1 MAEREEPVRKA
12 VLFTLVLLISAVG
25 LQTLAI
31 GQSND
36 KSSTPTTLQGC
47 LAFSEGHYWLTDSGG
62 KKYHLSGEANR
73 LTHYVGHQVE
83 ITGMPSVRT
92 HDATGQGE
100 ESNVREVA
108 VFRVKTVKDVASSCS
123 ASQ

>member
-1 MAEREEPVRKA
+1 MIEREEPVRKTM
-12 VLFTLVLLISAVG
+12 VFTLVLLISALW
-25 LQTLAI
+25 LQAQAA
-31 GQSND
+31 GQTD
-36 KSSTPTTLQGC
+36 SSPTTIQGC
-47 LAFSEGHYWLTDSGG
+47 LAFTNSHYWLTDSTG

-92 HDATGQGE
+92 HDATVQGG

-108 VFRVKTVKDVASSCS
+108 VFKVKTVKDVASSCS
-123 ASQ
+123 ASK